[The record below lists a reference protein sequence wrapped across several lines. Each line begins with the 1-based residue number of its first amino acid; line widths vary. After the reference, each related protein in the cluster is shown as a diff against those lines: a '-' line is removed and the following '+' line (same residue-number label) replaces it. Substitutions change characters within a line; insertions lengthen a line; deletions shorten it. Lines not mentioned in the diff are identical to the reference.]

1 MIDRQRLIKLMM
13 MTTSTNDAE
22 ALTAL
27 RKANSMLKEDGKD
40 WSSLLG
46 LTAQLNTLKNRPAPP
61 PPRPPMKPAG
71 RGTTDTHKYP
81 PPKDRFTDNDIPRML
96 QSLLRDTKGDFRN
109 LIESLYQQWNDKHY
123 LTERQY
129 EVVINAYER
138 EK

>member
-13 MTTSTNDAE
+13 MTTSTNDGE
-22 ALTAL
+22 ALTAV
-27 RKANSMLKEDGKD
+27 RKANAMLKVEGSD
-40 WSSLLG
+40 WSKFLSSPSSIG
-46 LTAQLNTLKNRPAPP
+46 LDRRPQQP
-61 PPRPPMKPAG
+61 PPRPPMKPTG

-96 QSLLRDTKGDFRN
+96 QSLMRDTKGDFRN